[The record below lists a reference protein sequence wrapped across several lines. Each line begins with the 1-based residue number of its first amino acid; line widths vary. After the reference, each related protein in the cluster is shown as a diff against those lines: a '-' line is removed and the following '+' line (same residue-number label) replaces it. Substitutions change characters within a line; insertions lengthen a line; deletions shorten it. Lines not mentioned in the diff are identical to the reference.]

1 MADQLRLFP
10 RPATFAPGKPKFSIE
25 LTTDN
30 PSLNAFLGERSW
42 LLFDKLNAHG
52 TWLEKDPNE
61 WDDDT
66 EFLRMKECI
75 RDLKVVNDLAGRC
88 VKDTQDYA
96 NLAEHRDDILMVA
109 TDHRS
114 VFQDLRKQALS

>member
-10 RPATFAPGKPKFSIE
+10 RPATFAPGKPKISIE

-30 PSLNAFLGERSW
+30 PSLDAFLGERSW

-66 EFLRMKECI
+66 ELLRMKEYI
-75 RDLKVVNDLAGRC
+75 RDLKVVNDLAGRHFC
-88 VKDTQDYA
+88 IRRTF
-96 NLAEHRDDILMVA
+96 RI
-109 TDHRS
+109 
-114 VFQDLRKQALS
+114 FQFFRTKYTMKHDVNGRGRYGT